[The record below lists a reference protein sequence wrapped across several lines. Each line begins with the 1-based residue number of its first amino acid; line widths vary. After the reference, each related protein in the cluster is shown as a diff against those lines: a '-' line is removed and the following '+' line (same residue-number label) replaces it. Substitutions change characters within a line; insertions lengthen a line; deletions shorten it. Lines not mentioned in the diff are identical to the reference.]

1 MNHLPEPGAE
11 LPFEG
16 ARNFRELG
24 GYPAA
29 GGKTIRR
36 GLLYRGIPTT
46 GLTSPADRALLD
58 SLGLRF
64 ILDLRSTREAAQSP
78 DLVPEG
84 AELVQCCGLC
94 ADDGHEIGFSP
105 EDIALLQRAA
115 PAGTGEDG
123 FVQGMYLQMLRSGRA
138 FRLLFEAMESG
149 KAPLLFHCSA
159 GKDRTGVAA
168 LLILLALGAPDEVI
182 CADYALTNRY
192 RRAFID
198 ETLARHA
205 EEIAANPAAEHR
217 YLSMDG
223 VDPEIAPFLLKT
235 IRARNG
241 SAEAYLEAAFG
252 LDASR
257 LARLR
262 SLYLE

>member
-36 GLLYRGIPTT
+36 GLLYRGIPTA
-46 GLTSPADRALLD
+46 GLTSPADRAL
-58 SLGLRF
+58 
-64 ILDLRSTREAAQSP
+64 IE
-78 DLVPEG
+78 
-84 AELVQCCGLC
+84 
-94 ADDGHEIGFSP
+94 
-105 EDIALLQRAA
+105 
-115 PAGTGEDG
+115 
-123 FVQGMYLQMLRSGRA
+123 
-138 FRLLFEAMESG
+138 
-149 KAPLLFHCSA
+149 
-159 GKDRTGVAA
+159 
-168 LLILLALGAPDEVI
+168 
-182 CADYALTNRY
+182 
-192 RRAFID
+192 

-205 EEIAANPAAEHR
+205 AEIAANPAAKRR

-223 VDPEIAPFLLKT
+223 VDPEIAPFLLRT
-235 IRARNG
+235 LRARNG
-241 SAEAYLEAAFG
+241 GAEAYLEAAFG